1 MGKIINRNFYSYYFA
16 YLIKEAINNAAKYS
30 KASNLEVKIK
40 WIENAIHIKI
50 SDNGIGFNTSE
61 IKGNGMG
68 NMKKRTDELK
78 GTILIISEKN
88 IGTTINVTIPC
99 PII

>member
-1 MGKIINRNFYSYYFA
+1 
-16 YLIKEAINNAAKYS
+16 
-30 KASNLEVKIK
+30 
-40 WIENAIHIKI
+40 
-50 SDNGIGFNTSE
+50 
-61 IKGNGMG
+61 MG